1 MEAACCP
8 LLAPLLC
15 FCFPSFKAFFVSAED
30 AWKERGWG
38 MQTEQSSAMA
48 ARCPCHRRVGV
59 ELSTSGC
66 ALCSLPGA
74 WCLHGH
80 WLFSPE
86 PSFHTEKP
94 VASGKKKKIALWTA
108 PLHRHSQLLLTQAPR
123 NLLRSVHT
131 LLNQPAA
138 EEGPLRSLREQQDFL
153 RGLKGWKLPNVC
165 FANTHD
171 WVKNAVLF
179 SRVFRGDDQQCVF
192 VFHDESS
199 DNHLEVR
206 DRPYF
211 YSIPMAFSHIC
222 S

>member
-86 PSFHTEKP
+86 PSFHTEKA
-94 VASGKKKKIALWTA
+94 VASGKKKKKKALWTA

-138 EEGPLRSLREQQDFL
+138 ERGPAPLPAWAARLPARPQGLKTTKRLFKQHARFSQKCSPLLRSLPWR
-153 RGLKGWKLPNVC
+153 RPTVCVC
-165 FANTHD
+165 FS
-171 WVKNAVLF
+171 WREF
-179 SRVFRGDDQQCVF
+179 W
-192 VFHDESS
+192 
-199 DNHLEVR
+199 
-206 DRPYF
+206 
-211 YSIPMAFSHIC
+211 
-222 S
+222 